1 MKKEKRD
8 IILFFISK
16 LITGIAGFFI
26 ITLYSALL
34 SPEQYGEYS
43 LISGFVS
50 ALISVFIGWI
60 GSSALRYYIDY
71 EDNKKTFFTNVL
83 YYVLSMIVMMSI
95 IIVIVSFISKTI
107 PISNYLVAT
116 IFFTIA
122 FSFYDVFEKVFRAA
136 QKTVIYS
143 IALILQSILNVAL
156 FFVFAKFLNM
166 KTISIFSSVSIS
178 RTVFVVI
185 AILSLYV
192 LKNISVQPF
201 DKAMFKK
208 FLKYGLPMIGVWGV
222 GWILSYC
229 DRYIIAIFYNTSDVG
244 IYDISYKMAE
254 NSINVFVSTFTLAIF
269 PMLITAWKKNGK
281 EDVENKI
288 KEVLRYFFILILPA
302 VMGLICISDKLYHLG
317 ILNSKYQ
324 SGRNIIIFIC
334 IGMFFN
340 GLNSIFNKLW
350 QLNEKTK
357 NILYVMI
364 ASVIINIALNLI
376 FVPKFGI
383 TIAAITTLISYIFS
397 VIITYCLVRKEIK
410 IKFDFKSL
418 VKSIFATIIM
428 SAFVISFNN
437 KVDSIKMLFLEIFLA
452 VIVYG
457 IITLITKNV
466 TIKEFKKGNDNE

>member
-1 MKKEKRD
+1 
-8 IILFFISK
+8 
-16 LITGIAGFFI
+16 
-26 ITLYSALL
+26 
-34 SPEQYGEYS
+34 
-43 LISGFVS
+43 
-50 ALISVFIGWI
+50 
-60 GSSALRYYIDY
+60 
-71 EDNKKTFFTNVL
+71 
-83 YYVLSMIVMMSI
+83 
-95 IIVIVSFISKTI
+95 
-107 PISNYLVAT
+107 
-116 IFFTIA
+116 
-122 FSFYDVFEKVFRAA
+122 
-136 QKTVIYS
+136 
-143 IALILQSILNVAL
+143 
-156 FFVFAKFLNM
+156 
-166 KTISIFSSVSIS
+166 
-178 RTVFVVI
+178 
-185 AILSLYV
+185 
-192 LKNISVQPF
+192 
-201 DKAMFKK
+201 
-208 FLKYGLPMIGVWGV
+208 
-222 GWILSYC
+222 
-229 DRYIIAIFYNTSDVG
+229 
-244 IYDISYKMAE
+244 
-254 NSINVFVSTFTLAIF
+254 
-269 PMLITAWKKNGK
+269 
-281 EDVENKI
+281 
-288 KEVLRYFFILILPA
+288 
-302 VMGLICISDKLYHLG
+302 MGLICISDKLYHLG